1 MLIHETPA
9 VESMGEVKEKEC
21 TYMCKDSDYL
31 AVGLSCAFVG
41 LAFILVMSY
50 VCLKGYM
57 GKEAF
62 SEYIRKMFS
71 RTEEEP
77 RTLQGTSPSV

>member
-9 VESMGEVKEKEC
+9 VVEAAEEEPC
-21 TYMCKDSDYL
+21 TYFCKQSDYL

-50 VCLKGYM
+50 VCLKAYM

-62 SEYIRKMFS
+62 SAAVTKTFS
-71 RTEEEP
+71 KTEEEP
-77 RTLQGTSPSV
+77 RTLQGTCPSV